1 MQNFFKRY
9 EKKYLVRREQCVA
22 LQNII
27 SRHMTFDCHGEYL
40 VQNLYYDTDG
50 WDAIRCSIEKPSY
63 KEKIRLRCYG
73 VMNQESRLFLEL
85 KKKYRGMVYKRRIAI
100 PAKKLL
106 GSSIRD
112 VVSKDV
118 SQISRE
124 IDFYMKANA
133 VSEKMY
139 ISYNRTA
146 FVGIADEGLRITF
159 DRDVRARLDCLNY
172 TLPGNGHTIIP
183 QDAMLMEIKTLGG
196 MPLWLTRVLSEK
208 EIFPTP
214 FSKCGVCY
222 TNYVLKKSA
231 IKGNSWKDGAD
242 QCLI

>member
-9 EKKYLVRREQCVA
+9 EKKYLIMREQRVA

-27 SRHMTFDCHGEYL
+27 SRHMTSDFHGEYL

-50 WDAIRCSIEKPSY
+50 WDAIRCSIEKPYY

-73 VMNQESRLFLEL
+73 VISQESRLFLEL
-85 KKKYRGMVYKRRIAI
+85 KKKYKGIVYKRRIAI
-100 PAKKLL
+100 PAQKLL
-106 GSSIRD
+106 GSSVRD

-118 SQISRE
+118 SHISRE
-124 IDFYMKANA
+124 INFYMQTNA

-139 ISYNRTA
+139 ISYRRTA

-172 TLPGNGHTIIP
+172 TRPGNGHAIIP
-183 QDAMLMEIKTLGG
+183 QDAILMEIKTLGG
-196 MPLWLTRVLSEK
+196 MPLWLTRTLSESK
-208 EIFPTP
+208 IFPTS
-214 FSKCGVCY
+214 FSKCGVFY
-222 TNYVLKKSA
+222 ANFVLNKSVIRKFNA
-231 IKGNSWKDGAD
+231 
-242 QCLI
+242 